1 MLTHL
6 TIRNYA
12 LIESLDM
19 DFFPGLSTITGETGA
34 GKSIILG
41 ALGLIQGE
49 RADTTAIQHGA
60 ASCIVEAEFD
70 INPYGLEDFF
80 ATENLDYQEHT
91 IVRRQLADSGKSR
104 AFINDVP
111 VNLKTLRDFASRVLD
126 IHSQHANL
134 LLQDANFQLHVLDV
148 YAKTDGVMRTYRE
161 RYGQWR
167 AAKQT
172 LEKTKEQAAKAAEDR
187 DYVSYQLSE
196 LTAANLQ
203 EGEQEELEQRQK
215 TLTHAQELAAAYG
228 ESYVALQGDAAETNI
243 LLQLHEAVDKL
254 ERLREADPDAGTAAD
269 RIEAAMLD
277 LEDVAKDLSVKFED
291 MEFDP
296 AEAERVEQR
305 LDTLYHLEKKHRVES
320 VGELIA
326 LRDEYTAKMELI
338 DDSEGTI
345 RRLEQECAKALAA
358 LEEVGKKLREVRL
371 QATDRLGNEVE
382 GTLRQLGM
390 PHAHFIVQIAPL
402 DEWGAEGGDSV
413 EFQFTAN
420 KNGVLQPLAKVASG
434 GEMSRMMLS
443 LKRIMA
449 LGRQLPSIIFDE
461 IDTGV
466 SGEVASKLGD
476 IMEELALRMQVI
488 NITHLPQIASC
499 GSHHYRVYKEHGSN
513 QTTTQISLLTE
524 QEREEEIA
532 KMLSGA
538 SVTEAALANAREL
551 LQARKSQSEE
561 LTKSQTKG

>member
-60 ASCIVEAEFD
+60 ATCIVEAEFD
-70 INPYGLEDFF
+70 IKPYGLEDFF
-80 ATENLDYQEHT
+80 ASENLDYQEHT

-161 RYGQWR
+161 RYSQWR
-167 AAKQT
+167 AAKRT

-228 ESYVALQGDAAETNI
+228 ESYVALQGDATETNI

-254 ERLREADPDAGTAAD
+254 GRLREADPDAGAAAD

-296 AEAERVEQR
+296 AEAERVAQR

-326 LRDEYTAKMELI
+326 LRDEYTARMELI

-358 LEEVGKKLREVRL
+358 LEEVGEKLREVRL

-513 QTTTQISLLTE
+513 QTTTQISLLTD

-538 SVTEAALANAREL
+538 SVTEAALANAQEL
-551 LQARKSQSEE
+551 LQARKDRSAE

>member
-60 ASCIVEAEFD
+60 TTCIVEAEFD
-70 INPYGLEDFF
+70 IKPYGLKDFF
-80 ATENLDYQEHT
+80 STENLDYQDHT

-148 YAKTDGVMRTYRE
+148 YAKTDGVMRTYRD
-161 RYGQWR
+161 RYGLWR

-172 LEKTKEQAAKAAEDR
+172 LEKTKERAAKAAEDR

-254 ERLREADPDAGTAAD
+254 ERLREADPDAGAAAD

-551 LQARKSQSEE
+551 LQARKSRSEE

>member
-60 ASCIVEAEFD
+60 ATCIVEAEFD
-70 INPYGLEDFF
+70 IKPYGLEDFF

-148 YAKTDGVMRTYRE
+148 YAQTDGVMRTYRE

-254 ERLREADPDAGTAAD
+254 ERLREADPDAGAAAD

-326 LRDEYTAKMELI
+326 LRDEYTARMELI

-358 LEEVGKKLREVRL
+358 LEEVGEKLREVRL

-513 QTTTQISLLTE
+513 QTTTQISLLTD

-538 SVTEAALANAREL
+538 SVTEAALANAQEL
-551 LQARKSQSEE
+551 LQARKDRSAE

>member
-148 YAKTDGVMRTYRE
+148 YAQTDGVMRTYRE

-254 ERLREADPDAGTAAD
+254 ERLREADPDAGAAAD

-326 LRDEYTAKMELI
+326 LRDEYTARMELI

-371 QATDRLGNEVE
+371 QAKDRLGNEVE

-551 LQARKSQSEE
+551 LQARKNRSAE

>member
-60 ASCIVEAEFD
+60 TTCIVEAEFD
-70 INPYGLEDFF
+70 IKPYGLEDFF

-148 YAKTDGVMRTYRE
+148 YAKTDGAMRTYRD
-161 RYGQWR
+161 RYGLWR
-167 AAKQT
+167 AAKRT

-254 ERLREADPDAGTAAD
+254 GRLREADPDAGAAAD

-326 LRDEYTAKMELI
+326 LRDEYTARMELI

-358 LEEVGKKLREVRL
+358 LKEVGEKLREVRL

-402 DEWGAEGGDSV
+402 NEWGAEGGDSV

-513 QTTTQISLLTE
+513 QTTTQISLLTD

-538 SVTEAALANAREL
+538 SVTEAALANAQEL
-551 LQARKSQSEE
+551 LQARKDRSAE

>member
-60 ASCIVEAEFD
+60 ATCIVEAEFD
-70 INPYGLEDFF
+70 IKPYGLEDFF

-148 YAKTDGVMRTYRE
+148 YAQTDGVMRTYRE

-254 ERLREADPDAGTAAD
+254 ERLREADPDAGAAAD

-326 LRDEYTAKMELI
+326 LRDEYTARMELI

-358 LEEVGKKLREVRL
+358 LEEVGEKLREVRL

-551 LQARKSQSEE
+551 LQARKNRSEE

>member
-70 INPYGLEDFF
+70 IKPYGLEDFF

-134 LLQDANFQLHVLDV
+134 LLQDANFHLHVLDV
-148 YAKTDGVMRTYRE
+148 YAQTDGVMRTYRE
-161 RYGQWR
+161 RYGLWR

-172 LEKTKEQAAKAAEDR
+172 LEKTKERAVKAAEDR

-228 ESYVALQGDAAETNI
+228 ESYVALQGDATETNI

-254 ERLREADPDAGTAAD
+254 GRLREADPDAGAAAD

-326 LRDEYTAKMELI
+326 LRDEYTARMELI

-358 LEEVGKKLREVRL
+358 LEEVGEKLREVRL

-499 GSHHYRVYKEHGSN
+499 GSHHYRVYKEHGSD
-513 QTTTQISLLTE
+513 QTTTQISLLTDL
-524 QEREEEIA
+524 EREEEIA

-538 SVTEAALANAREL
+538 SVTEAALANAQEL
-551 LQARKSQSEE
+551 LQARKNRSEE

>member
-60 ASCIVEAEFD
+60 ATCIVEAEFD
-70 INPYGLEDFF
+70 IKPYGLEDFF
-80 ATENLDYQEHT
+80 STENLDYQEHT

-148 YAKTDGVMRTYRE
+148 YAKTDSVMRTYRE
-161 RYGQWR
+161 RYDKWR
-167 AAKQT
+167 AAKRT
-172 LEKTKEQAAKAAEDR
+172 LEKTREQAAKAAEDR

-196 LTAANLQ
+196 LTAADLQ

-228 ESYVALQGDAAETNI
+228 ESYVALQGDATETNI

-254 ERLREADPDAGTAAD
+254 GRLREADPDAGAAAD

-277 LEDVAKDLSVKFED
+277 LEDVAKELSVKFED

-326 LRDEYTAKMELI
+326 LRDEYSARMELI

-358 LEEVGKKLREVRL
+358 LEEVGKKLREARL

-476 IMEELALRMQVI
+476 IMEELAQRMQVI

-499 GSHHYRVYKEHGSN
+499 GSHHYRVYKEHGSD
-513 QTTTQISLLTE
+513 QTTTQISLLTD

-538 SVTEAALANAREL
+538 SVTEAALANAQEL
-551 LQARKSQSEE
+551 LQARKNRSAE

>member
-60 ASCIVEAEFD
+60 ATCIVEAEFD
-70 INPYGLEDFF
+70 IKPYGLEDFF

-148 YAKTDGVMRTYRE
+148 YAQTDGVMRTYRE

-172 LEKTKEQAAKAAEDR
+172 LEKAKEQAAKAAEDR

-326 LRDEYTAKMELI
+326 LRDEYTARMELI

-371 QATDRLGNEVE
+371 QAKDRLGNEVE

-420 KNGVLQPLAKVASG
+420 KNGILQPLAKVASG

-499 GSHHYRVYKEHGSN
+499 GSHHYRVYKEHGSD
-513 QTTTQISLLTE
+513 QTTTQISLLTD

-538 SVTEAALANAREL
+538 SVTEAALANAQEL
-551 LQARKSQSEE
+551 LQARKDRSAE

>member
-60 ASCIVEAEFD
+60 TTCIVEAEFD
-70 INPYGLEDFF
+70 IKPYGLKDFF
-80 ATENLDYQEHT
+80 STENLDYQEHT

-148 YAKTDGVMRTYRE
+148 YAKTDGVMRTYRD
-161 RYGQWR
+161 RYGLWR

-228 ESYVALQGDAAETNI
+228 ESYVALQGDAVETNI

-254 ERLREADPDAGTAAD
+254 GRLREADPDAGAAAD

-296 AEAERVEQR
+296 AEAERVAQR

-326 LRDEYTAKMELI
+326 LRDEYTARMELI

-345 RRLEQECAKALAA
+345 RRLEQECAKALSA
-358 LEEVGKKLREVRL
+358 LEEVGEKLRETRL

-499 GSHHYRVYKEHGSN
+499 GSHHYRVYKEHGSD
-513 QTTTQISLLTE
+513 QTTTQISLLTD

-551 LQARKSQSEE
+551 LQARKNRSEE